1 MAALGKSGESSSLGL
16 STLLGLH
23 RLPEA
28 RALAIHLENRAV
40 VGQAVEECGGH
51 PLALED
57 LAPLAERQIA
67 RHQDAAAL
75 VTVGEHAEQQFNAA
89 AAHRHVA
96 QLVADQQLRPIE
108 LREET
113 VQGVLLLLL

>member
-1 MAALGKSGESSSLGL
+1 MAALGKSGKPLSLGL

-23 RLPEA
+23 RLPEPV
-28 RALAIHLENRAV
+28 ALAIHLENRAV
-40 VGQAVEECGGH
+40 VGQAVEQCSSH

-57 LAPLAERQIA
+57 LAPLAERQVA

-75 VTVGEHAEQQFNAA
+75 VTVGEDSEQQLNAA

-96 QLVADQQLRPIE
+96 QFVADQE
-108 LREET
+108 
-113 VQGVLLLLL
+113 